1 MNPTEQAALRVL
13 RSGRFVGGPE
23 VEALET
29 ELAAFVSP
37 TPLQVVACASGTS
50 ALSLSLLA
58 LGLQAGDEVICP
70 DFSFIATASPV
81 ALLGG
86 VPVFADIELIGY
98 GLDPDAIEARITP
111 RTKGI
116 IAASLFGQCAQL
128 EKISA
133 VAKKHGLW
141 LIEDAAQS
149 FGARRGTWASC
160 SCAHSDLAFTSF
172 YPSKPL
178 ACCGDGGAV
187 FTQSPE
193 VAQKLKMLRDHGAD
207 AKNHHAALGLNSR
220 LDALQAAILRERLK
234 SYNAEIERR
243 SQIATQY
250 ASLQMFSKGESHS
263 PLCVLPQTLSG
274 NTSIWSLYT
283 IRTRDR
289 SQIIP
294 LLERQNI
301 QYAVHY
307 PLPLHKQPCFASLPG
322 IEKTVAPNAETA
334 CAEVLSL
341 YV

>member
-29 ELAAFVSP
+29 ELASFVSP

-98 GLDPDAIEARITP
+98 ALDPEAIEARITP

-178 ACCGDGGAV
+178 ACCGDGGAI
-187 FTQSPE
+187 FTQNPE
-193 VAQKLKMLRDHGAD
+193 AANKLRMLRDHGAS
-207 AKNHHAALGLNSR
+207 AKNHHIALGLNSR
-220 LDALQAAILRERLK
+220 LDAIQAAILREKLK
-234 SYNAEIERR
+234 HYPAEIERR
-243 SQIATQY
+243 NTRAAEY
-250 ASLQMFSKGESHS
+250 AE
-263 PLCVLPQTLSG
+263 LCDQPARLVDG

-289 SQIIP
+289 AQIIP
-294 LLERQNI
+294 RLERLNI

-307 PLPLHKQPCFASLPG
+307 PLPLHKQPCFAGIPG
-322 IEKTVAPNAETA
+322 IEKTVCPNAEQA